1 MLFPSSART
10 LPTDDPSA
18 KKEKKQK
25 KETEIQKDAFKTPF
39 AASLPKVELPC
50 PSRHPPG
57 AIHGALR
64 AAPPLH
70 SRSPPKSDIYIASLN
85 VQRLEALPVSHF
97 ARRRVQRFFIISV
110 VHEMQ

>member
-1 MLFPSSART
+1 LLFPSSART

-50 PSRHPPG
+50 ANHNT
-57 AIHGALR
+57 
-64 AAPPLH
+64 
-70 SRSPPKSDIYIASLN
+70 KT
-85 VQRLEALPVSHF
+85 
-97 ARRRVQRFFIISV
+97 
-110 VHEMQ
+110 